1 MFDEE
6 LGPTLKSEKQPLEYL
21 KDQLEEARTEM
32 AAEEKEKAEAQ
43 ATLEEMDMD
52 DAASEE
58 GAEFAEEDKKVDPK
72 KKKAPAGEQGAED
85 AEEEEEGEDT
95 LDNKEGCAVLVK
107 RRALPMSKKVNEED
121 TSDNKEKMDA
131 VGKEDGDVDNDG
143 DEDSSDEYL
152 KKRREA
158 ISKSK
163 KDTSD
168 NSENASFP
176 KEWTPLNGKP
186 VSKMPWINTTPVLK
200 RALMK
205 WFIKRQKTKLLTT
218 LLVSKLVSSSLR
230 FV

>member
-85 AEEEEEGEDT
+85 AEEEEGEDT
-95 LDNKEGCAVLVK
+95 LDNKEGCG
-107 RRALPMSKKVNEED
+107 SKK
-121 TSDNKEKMDA
+121 KGA
-131 VGKEDGDVDNDG
+131 P
-143 DEDSSDEYL
+143 
-152 KKRREA
+152 KK
-158 ISKSK
+158 KGH
-163 KDTSD
+163 
-168 NSENASFP
+168 SFL
-176 KEWTPLNGKP
+176 W
-186 VSKMPWINTTPVLK
+186 
-200 RALMK
+200 
-205 WFIKRQKTKLLTT
+205 
-218 LLVSKLVSSSLR
+218 
-230 FV
+230 